1 MGSVLVETIGE
12 MVFIRKKKF
21 SNTNLLPSRH
31 IKREKA
37 SVPVDMCRSKT
48 SLLPISSRGEGGY
61 IKVTRMLVRKLNF
74 TLWLFVPL
82 MELQA
87 NKGGLKLKTDS

>member
-1 MGSVLVETIGE
+1 MCSVLVETIGE

-48 SLLPISSRGEGGY
+48 SLLPISSQGEGGVY
-61 IKVTRMLVRKLNF
+61 KSDEDARQKVKLHPVAIRTPNGASG
-74 TLWLFVPL
+74 
-82 MELQA
+82 Q
-87 NKGGLKLKTDS
+87 

>member
-1 MGSVLVETIGE
+1 

-37 SVPVDMCRSKT
+37 SVPVDMCRSKM
-48 SLLPISSRGEGGY
+48 SLLPISSRGEGGH
-61 IKVTRMLVRKLNF
+61 IKVTRML
-74 TLWLFVPL
+74 
-82 MELQA
+82 
-87 NKGGLKLKTDS
+87 GGGGVYKSDEDARQKVKIHLVAIRTPNGASDQ

>member
-48 SLLPISSRGEGGY
+48 SLLPISSRGEGGH
-61 IKVTRMLVRKLNF
+61 IKVTRMLGGGGYIKVTKMLVRKLKF
-74 TLWLFVPL
+74 T
-82 MELQA
+82 
-87 NKGGLKLKTDS
+87 